1 MVAATSQS
9 AGMANVATGS
19 FTGAGAIVDVDL
31 GFVPRYIKF
40 VNVTDRTI
48 FEYME
53 GMAATTTLKAVAA
66 GTLTADTTSAL
77 VVTDNGFTISAAAAV
92 SAKACT
98 WVAMT

>member
-1 MVAATSQS
+1 MATATSQS
-9 AGMANVATGS
+9 GGMANIATGS

-40 VNVTDRTI
+40 VNVTDRITHEFI
-48 FEYME
+48 E

-77 VVTDNGFTISAAAAV
+77 VVTDNGFTISAAAAID
-92 SAKACT
+92 AKACT
-98 WVAMT
+98 WVAMA